1 MEGNKGCNSGFV
13 YCGINKIRHMKVRC
27 KHTNLVFEVKRVRNS
42 GKVELMNGVVVS
54 HNEFNLNW
62 EVVK

>member
-1 MEGNKGCNSGFV
+1 
-13 YCGINKIRHMKVRC
+13 MKVRC
-27 KHTNLVFEVKRVRNS
+27 KHTKLTFEVKRVRNN

>member
-1 MEGNKGCNSGFV
+1 
-13 YCGINKIRHMKVRC
+13 MKVRC
-27 KHTNLVFEVKRVRNS
+27 KHTNLVFEVKRVRNN